1 MFYIPNFFFE
11 CQNSLVLLL
20 LLLFVVNCAT
30 IQSSRT
36 KKNPV
41 WNPTT
46 TVPIQQQPAQ
56 HPQPKLMMIH
66 AVGVPKHN
74 VRAYR
79 FTKHHI
85 HSASCTP
92 PTTLPASFAI
102 KAKESIRSVFESLQ
116 SVQFRMLFMHT
127 HYSTEKTWS
136 SFLFS
141 V

>member
-1 MFYIPNFFFE
+1 MIRRELCYDPIE
-11 CQNSLVLLL
+11 QDQKKSCLESDDDGAHL
-20 LLLFVVNCAT
+20 AAAST
-30 IQSSRT
+30 ASTT
-36 KKNPV
+36 K
-41 WNPTT
+41 TD
-46 TVPIQQQPAQ
+46 
-56 HPQPKLMMIH
+56 H